1 MTDRR
6 TTRQLPRSERQ
17 TDGPPRDAPTAP
29 GSAELR
35 TPRQPEGA
43 GSDSGAG
50 KGGDEGGE

>member
-29 GSAELR
+29 GPAEPADAS
-35 TPRQPEGA
+35 TA
-43 GSDSGAG
+43 GRRR
-50 KGGDEGGE
+50 E